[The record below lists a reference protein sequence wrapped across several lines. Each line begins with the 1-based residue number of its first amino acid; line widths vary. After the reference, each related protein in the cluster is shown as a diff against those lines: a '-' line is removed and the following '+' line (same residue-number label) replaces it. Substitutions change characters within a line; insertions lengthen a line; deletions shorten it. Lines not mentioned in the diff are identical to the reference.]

1 MRKFV
6 TFNVCQIL
14 GQYSN
19 SEEDYIVQSCNIQ
32 EVNSCTYFV
41 GEPKANA
48 PYERQRRSVINT
60 WECQLNWCFYGLFKD
75 ATSPE
80 GQLR

>member
-6 TFNVCQIL
+6 TFIVCQIL

-19 SEEDYIVQSCNIQ
+19 SEEDYIVQSCSMQ

-41 GEPKANA
+41 GEPEANI
-48 PYERQRRSVINT
+48 PYDRYRGNVINT
-60 WECQLNWCFYGLFKD
+60 W
-75 ATSPE
+75 
-80 GQLR
+80 